1 MPFGMDGWWGQG
13 RVVRTGGMD
22 GGEWRRWIDRGV
34 GMVWWGRVEDG
45 GMEVSIA
52 VVQRVAA
59 VVISQ
64 RITVLSDVRRSGE
77 SLRGRC
83 P

>member
-1 MPFGMDGWWGQG
+1 
-13 RVVRTGGMD
+13 
-22 GGEWRRWIDRGV
+22 
-34 GMVWWGRVEDG
+34 
-45 GMEVSIA
+45 MEVSIA

-83 P
+83 PQECEGLFRRRLVESSPRDTR